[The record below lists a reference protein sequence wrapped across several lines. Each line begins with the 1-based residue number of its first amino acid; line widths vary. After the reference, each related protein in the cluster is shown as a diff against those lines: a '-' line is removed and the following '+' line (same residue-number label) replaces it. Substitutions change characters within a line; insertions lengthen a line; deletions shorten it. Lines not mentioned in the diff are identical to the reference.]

1 MKQLYSLDQ
10 FIETIKG
17 MPKYRSVSNVALA
30 GFRAKM
36 KSQDMLYVFEP
47 KAYLEELD
55 KYLEL

>member
-17 MPKYRSVSNVALA
+17 MPKYRNVSNVALA

-47 KAYLEELD
+47 KAYLNELD

>member
-10 FIETIKG
+10 FIDTIKG
-17 MPKYRSVSNVALA
+17 MPKYRKVSNVALA